1 MTAQRH
7 LIFWA
12 LAFSL
17 FMTALYVFNDVL
29 LPFVLGMVF
38 AYLLNPVV
46 NYMGRSKIQRGPA
59 SFAIVVIFVA
69 LIVAAVGIVFP
80 IVYGEIAE
88 LSRHLP
94 EYFERLRMVAAP
106 FVDPFEEIL
115 GRQDADEIQTI
126 AREHAGTAAGVA
138 GAVAGGIAQGGMALL
153 NALGLFVITPFVTY
167 YMMKEWPRITK
178 WVTDLIPRPH
188 QHDILGIF
196 HDIDRKLSGFIRGQA
211 LVALFLG
218 VAYALALSVAGLNY
232 GFMIGLFSGFL
243 SIIPMVG
250 SVTGFV
256 VGVLVAW
263 LQAGEWQFAAVVAA
277 IFLAGQ
283 AIEGNLLTPK
293 IVGDRVGLHPLWI
306 FFALMGGA
314 ALFGFLG
321 MLIAVPVA
329 AAVSVLIA
337 FGIKRYKASPYYKG
351 ER

>member
-7 LIFWA
+7 LIFWGLA
-12 LAFSL
+12 LSL
-17 FMTALYVFNDVL
+17 FMAALYVFNDVL

-46 NYMGRSKIQRGPA
+46 NYMGRQKIQRGPA
-59 SFAIVVIFVA
+59 SFAIVVVFVA
-69 LIVAAVGIVFP
+69 LIVAAAGVVFP

-94 EYFERLRMVAAP
+94 EYFERLRMIAAP
-106 FVDPFEEIL
+106 FVDRLEGIL

-178 WVTDLIPRPH
+178 WVTDLVPRPN
-188 QHDILGIF
+188 QHEILRIF

-218 VAYALALSVAGLNY
+218 ISYALALSVAGLNY
-232 GFMIGLFSGFL
+232 GFLIGLFSGFL

-263 LQAGEWQFAAVVAA
+263 LQTGEWQFAAVVAA
-277 IFLAGQ
+277 IFLTGQ

-306 FFALMGGA
+306 FFALMAGA
-314 ALFGFLG
+314 ALLGFLG

-337 FGIKRYKASPYYKG
+337 FAIKRYKASPYYKG

>member
-1 MTAQRH
+1 M
-7 LIFWA
+7 
-12 LAFSL
+12 
-17 FMTALYVFNDVL
+17 
-29 LPFVLGMVF
+29 
-38 AYLLNPVV
+38 
-46 NYMGRSKIQRGPA
+46 
-59 SFAIVVIFVA
+59 
-69 LIVAAVGIVFP
+69 GIVFP

-106 FVDPFEEIL
+106 FVDRFEEIL